1 MYGPKETTTKPI
13 RKIIAIVISE
23 LSNSDPIPN
32 ALKPNI
38 TSPINGIRDWANILV
53 NAWDFVSLSPN
64 CVTTLMS
71 KAFLPGVA
79 PDTELWK

>member
-1 MYGPKETTTKPI
+1 MYGPKETTKKPI
-13 RKIIAIVISE
+13 RTIATVKSE
-23 LSNSDPIPN
+23 LSNRDPIPY
-32 ALKPNI
+32 ALKPNTKKPNKEI
-38 TSPINGIRDWANILV
+38 KDWTNILV

-71 KAFLPGVA
+71 KAFFPGVA